1 MKLATGRVVGG
12 KVVVEGEPLKEGSTV
27 TLLAQED
34 DETFELG
41 PREEALLLDTI
52 EAVKKGDFVDGDEFL
67 RKLQ

>member
-12 KVVVEGEPLKEGSTV
+12 KVLVEGEPLKEGTTV

-41 PREEALLLDTI
+41 PSEEALLLDTI
-52 EAVKKGDFVDGDEFL
+52 QSVKRGDFVDGDEFL
-67 RKLQ
+67 RNLR